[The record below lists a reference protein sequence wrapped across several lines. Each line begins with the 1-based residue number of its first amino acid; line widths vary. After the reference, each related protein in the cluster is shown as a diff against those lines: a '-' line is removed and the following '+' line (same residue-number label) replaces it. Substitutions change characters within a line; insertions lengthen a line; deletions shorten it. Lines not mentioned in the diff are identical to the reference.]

1 MNAYSNTL
9 LALDLVLVP
18 GDYHFSSG
26 LKVNVRIDSSGC
38 FSGPSGLFIAKIPLH
53 ISDLRNER
61 EYNRSIRK
69 LPTNVEEL
77 FGVDIPTLHR
87 VLSMCDKT

>member
-1 MNAYSNTL
+1 M
-9 LALDLVLVP
+9 LVP
-18 GDYHFSSG
+18 GNHHFSSG

-61 EYNRSIRK
+61 EYNRYIRK
-69 LPTNVEEL
+69 LPTIVQEL
-77 FGVDIPTLHR
+77 FGVDISSLHR